1 MTTLKTNMA
10 EENKSLDFIL
20 RKIDETR
27 HFFLEEI
34 N

>member
-10 EENKSLDFIL
+10 EENKSLDFIS

-34 N
+34 K